1 MADDKKTPL
10 FLRVKRYLTSDIWDV
25 SMSDI
30 VGVKAKGI
38 TLLRIIITTVTGI
51 LKKRILVQASSLSYA
66 TLLAI
71 GPILAITIL
80 FSSMFFRDKEDV
92 ISEKIVDAVGFV
104 MPAFQHINVISD
116 REREAALEAEAPK
129 QPGAAISRQ
138 SADGKDGDAAQDAA
152 VQDEASKSKIN
163 PAITGFINRI
173 LQGSKAGGAIG
184 VAAMLMTCLLL
195 CINMES
201 AMNFIWGATRGRRWV
216 DRIVFYFSMIF
227 FGSVGTMFGMTFL
240 ATSQLSSYVKDIPFI
255 SDYASWVTY
264 AAGMGIMTCVL
275 AFFYKFIPTTRV
287 KWHAA
292 FIGAVII
299 MFALMLNNKLSF
311 IYISYILKQSSFYG
325 YLAIVAVAMFS
336 LYIFWMLI
344 LMGGQIAYA
353 VQYVDFISNE
363 EAWNKMGQRARQL
376 SALAVFAEVSKS
388 FYDATEAPTVDSLSV
403 KLKLPK
409 VVIRACIEWLEE
421 KNLVSPTE
429 SVREDDDEIY
439 FKPSVS
445 PDTVSLSRFF
455 DILTVNKDDEC
466 LMKSLSEEEPAVSKA
481 LESFSHYAD
490 STLPSKTVKDIL

>member
-104 MPAFQHINVISD
+104 MPAFQHIDVLTE
-116 REREAALEAEAPK
+116 RERQKAAEQRQAEADAASSHD
-129 QPGAAISRQ
+129 GAA
-138 SADGKDGDAAQDAA
+138 KDGESAQEDGDKA
-152 VQDEASKSKIN
+152 KIN
-163 PAITGFINRI
+163 PAVTGFINKI

-201 AMNFIWGATRGRRWV
+201 AMNFIWGATRGRKWV

-363 EAWNKMGQRARQL
+363 ESWNKMGQRARQL
-376 SALAVFAEVSKS
+376 SALAVFAEVSKA
-388 FYDATEAPTVDSLSV
+388 FYDTSEAPTVDSLSM

-429 SVREDDDEIY
+429 SIVEGDDDVY

-466 LMKSLSEEEPAVSKA
+466 VMKTLSGEEPAVAKA

>member
-104 MPAFQHINVISD
+104 MPAFQHIDVLTE
-116 REREAALEAEAPK
+116 RERQKAAEQRQAEADAASSHE
-129 QPGAAISRQ
+129 GAA
-138 SADGKDGDAAQDAA
+138 KDGEPAQEDGDKA
-152 VQDEASKSKIN
+152 KIN
-163 PAITGFINRI
+163 PAVTGFINKI

-184 VAAMLMTCLLL
+184 VAAMLMTCL
-195 CINMES
+195 
-201 AMNFIWGATRGRRWV
+201 

-363 EAWNKMGQRARQL
+363 ESWNKMGQRARQL
-376 SALAVFAEVSKS
+376 SALAVFAEVSKA
-388 FYDATEAPTVDSLSV
+388 FYDASEAPTVDSLSM

-429 SVREDDDEIY
+429 SIVEGDDEIY

-445 PDTVSLSRFF
+445 PDTVSLSGFF

-466 LMKSLSEEEPAVSKA
+466 VMKTLSGEEPAVAKA